1 MDSRSRM
8 VREGCLLSGYVMR
21 WPDSKQTDGQI
32 DMQRKHTRDAQL
44 LVRQLKFIAKN
55 CMLVVSCS
63 CFVFANIFLRKW
75 HCHPR
80 YDELERSYIDHP
92 MQYSF
97 YYVVANSLF
106 IKFILEPDYASV
118 SSIICCAYLIDWSQ
132 FRKRD
137 FLAKPQHACQDVVIP
152 HYPQDTHSRS
162 HKFPFMGRLCTYLLR
177 VMCYYH

>member
-92 MQYSF
+92 MQAGLCLRLKHHLLCLPHRLVPVQKEGLSCKATACMSGCCHPSLSSRHSLKVSQVPF
-97 YYVVANSLF
+97 YGQTLHLPATCHVLLPLNTH
-106 IKFILEPDYASV
+106 
-118 SSIICCAYLIDWSQ
+118 WQ
-132 FRKRD
+132 F
-137 FLAKPQHACQDVVIP
+137 
-152 HYPQDTHSRS
+152 
-162 HKFPFMGRLCTYLLR
+162 
-177 VMCYYH
+177 